1 MAFTCGKNRFH
12 GTADGLGYGD
22 TKAQAEE
29 VAIRDGNRNDWD
41 TENAMIRRVGKQK
54 CPEEYSHLVL
64 KIMEL
69 EPLNCSVVQPLRN
82 KSCSSFVFYFSNNQT
97 LLGHP
102 GCTRLR
108 PSMVLLSGR

>member
-12 GTADGLGYGD
+12 GTANGLGYGV
-22 TKAQAEE
+22 TKAQAEQL
-29 VAIRDGNRNDWD
+29 AIRDGNRNAWD

-69 EPLNCSVVQPLRN
+69 GPLDCSLVQPLRN

-97 LLGHP
+97 LLGRP
-102 GCTRLR
+102 GCTRLG